1 MTEKRD
7 SWWGQIAVLMLLL
20 AFSMDLLVW
29 QLSGGVEFS
38 SIIERMLL
46 GFTLAFGITSFAL
59 LLISIGAVHQ
69 HVRWKEQVVGLFLL
83 AGLGLSLSNWQM
95 DGSLDAMR
103 SEGVMLFSGITAM
116 LAAVGLVFGLLLA
129 LVTGREHVPDPLL
142 ELDSTGGDVSVE
154 LDD

>member
-1 MTEKRD
+1 MTEQRE
-7 SWWGQIAVLMLLL
+7 SWWGPIALLMLLL

-29 QLSGGVEFS
+29 QLSGGVELSTIF
-38 SIIERMLL
+38 ERMLL

-59 LLISIGAVHQ
+59 LLISIGALHQ

-95 DGSLDAMR
+95 DGSLESLR
-103 SEGVMLFSGITAM
+103 SEGVMLFSGMTAM

-142 ELDSTGGDVSVE
+142 DLDSTGGDVSLE

>member
-95 DGSLDAMR
+95 DGSLDTMR

>member
-1 MTEKRD
+1 
-7 SWWGQIAVLMLLL
+7 
-20 AFSMDLLVW
+20 
-29 QLSGGVEFS
+29 
-38 SIIERMLL
+38 
-46 GFTLAFGITSFAL
+46 
-59 LLISIGAVHQ
+59 
-69 HVRWKEQVVGLFLL
+69 
-83 AGLGLSLSNWQM
+83 M

-142 ELDSTGGDVSVE
+142 ELDSTGGDVSVA